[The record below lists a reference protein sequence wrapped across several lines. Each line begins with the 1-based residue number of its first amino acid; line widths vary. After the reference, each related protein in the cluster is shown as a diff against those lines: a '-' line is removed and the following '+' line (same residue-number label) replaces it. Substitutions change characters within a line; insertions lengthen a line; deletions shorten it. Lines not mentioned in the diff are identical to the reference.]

1 MRNAEVK
8 KKKVKQFISAVLHNK
23 NAMVG
28 MTVLVLVLLAAL
40 LAPVIAPYDYA
51 EMNMDELLMK
61 PCAAHIMGTDNF
73 GRDVFSRILYG
84 TRISVFVGFVVILLS
99 LLVGVPLGMLAG
111 YYGGSIDTIIMRA
124 VDLMLAFPW
133 VLLALTFAAI
143 LSPGLHIVIISLT
156 IAYVPTF
163 IRLMRSVVMSV
174 RNQEYVEAAIVTGEP
189 IKSVMWSYIF
199 PNCVAS
205 LIVQASTVLAC
216 VIIGE
221 ASISYLGM
229 GVQSPTPSWG
239 IMISEASTYL
249 WKAPYLSVWPGV
261 AIIVTVLAVNLL
273 GDGLRDI
280 LDPKFVNGV

>member
-1 MRNAEVK
+1 MKDSKQLKKRIKDFFIAMLHNRNAMIGTV
-8 KKKVKQFISAVLHNK
+8 VLGLVILVAVL
-23 NAMVG
+23 
-28 MTVLVLVLLAAL
+28 
-40 LAPVIAPYDYA
+40 APYIAPYDYT
-51 EMNMDELLMK
+51 EMNMDELLMA
-61 PCAAHIMGTDNF
+61 PCARHLMGTDNF
-73 GRDVFSRILYG
+73 GRDVLSRILYG
-84 TRISVFVGFVVILLS
+84 TRISVFVGLFVIFLS
-99 LLVGVPLGMLAG
+99 LLIGVPLGMVAG
-111 YYGGSIDTIIMRA
+111 YYGGWVDTLVMRL

-133 VLLALTFAAI
+133 VLLALVFAAI
-143 LSPGLHIVIISLT
+143 LNPGLHIVVISLT

-174 RNQEYVEAAIVTGEP
+174 RNQEYVEAAVVTGEP
-189 IKSVMWSYIF
+189 VSSVMWRYIF

-205 LIVQASTVLAC
+205 LIVQASTILAC

-229 GVQSPTPSWG
+229 GVQAPTPSWG

-249 WKAPYLSVWPGV
+249 WKAPYLSVFPGI

-273 GDGLRDI
+273 GDGLRDV